1 MCLAVSQSC
10 GSRGLVNSL
19 ENPKRA
25 RNPSPE
31 KTPTVSGAGDIS
43 MAVRELV
50 SPCAPSRNA
59 DLTTRCSHMTTVSVL
74 QLRPSPSA
82 WRHGDAGVTRS
93 TRTSRRVSARATGSA
108 PRASSEGSGP
118 ARSLRGHCPGH
129 PPAPHCAPISPSL
142 LDPRHQQSDQSS
154 LSPLN
159 QKSKRGTELS
169 TPTRPNPPPT
179 LPNGRTPESNAPAAS
194 LTVQTALPPTQRP
207 LRTRFS
213 QQGVPPARPCPERLL
228 LLVPRPGPLQRF
240 LLASCTG
247 QHRAARGWHLSPP
260 RSGRQAQSVTP
271 RAGD

>member
-31 KTPTVSGAGDIS
+31 KTPTVLGARDTS

-59 DLTTRCSHMTTVSVL
+59 DLSTRCSHMTTVSVL

-169 TPTRPNPPPT
+169 TPPLAPTRPPPCPT
-179 LPNGRTPESNAPAAS
+179 GEPRKATP
-194 LTVQTALPPTQRP
+194 LLRP
-207 LRTRFS
+207 LLCRLPCPQRSDPCGLASPSRASPLPAPVRSAYSCSSPGPVPFS
-213 QQGVPPARPCPERLL
+213 VSSSPPAPVSIEQ
-228 LLVPRPGPLQRF
+228 PGAGTSAPLAQVVK
-240 LLASCTG
+240 L
-247 QHRAARGWHLSPP
+247 RA
-260 RSGRQAQSVTP
+260 
-271 RAGD
+271 

>member
-31 KTPTVSGAGDIS
+31 KTPTVSGAGDTS

-59 DLTTRCSHMTTVSVL
+59 DLTTCCSHMTTVSVL

-129 PPAPHCAPISPSL
+129 PPAPHCAPISPPTGKLTTYLGPEHLGLRRQGCHFFVPLVQLVLQALHSFLHPDL
-142 LDPRHQQSDQSS
+142 LS
-154 LSPLN
+154 
-159 QKSKRGTELS
+159 
-169 TPTRPNPPPT
+169 
-179 LPNGRTPESNAPAAS
+179 
-194 LTVQTALPPTQRP
+194 
-207 LRTRFS
+207 
-213 QQGVPPARPCPERLL
+213 
-228 LLVPRPGPLQRF
+228 
-240 LLASCTG
+240 
-247 QHRAARGWHLSPP
+247 
-260 RSGRQAQSVTP
+260 
-271 RAGD
+271 